1 MAVIRDYNKLAGDIL
16 REVGGE
22 ANINSFS
29 RCATRLRLVL
39 NDTPADA
46 KRQVQGLPGVIAVV
60 ESGGQFQV
68 VIGTH
73 VADVFNAMSGL
84 VKETGSAPASQ
95 KKTRWLDAVIA
106 TMSAVFAPIGLYSG
120 RRRDP
125 AGAADC
131 SRPD

>member
-1 MAVIRDYNKLAGDIL
+1 MTQLPKIKGRKKMAVIRDYNKLASDIL

-22 ANINSFS
+22 ENINSFT

-39 NDTPADA
+39 NETPADA
-46 KRQVQGLPGVIAVV
+46 KRRVQSLPGVIAVV

-84 VKETGSAPASQ
+84 VKETASMNSAA
-95 KKTRWLDAVIA
+95 KKRVSSTR
-106 TMSAVFAPIGLYSG
+106 
-120 RRRDP
+120 
-125 AGAADC
+125 
-131 SRPD
+131 